1 MAKVVALESLPE
13 VFLTEDITRESATRA
28 VEQLSQYRGKKV
40 ALSIFSNGGDAK
52 AGNFLAKWIANP
64 ANEMDVEARVYGNA
78 SSAAMI
84 VAASCHARYIAA
96 GSFANVHHAYAV
108 DAEGNVVAE
117 KDQSTETREALAAI
131 NADQVELFK
140 RVTGN
145 TKAQVEKLMR
155 EDRDVPSEKAVE
167 FGLFDGIIPQAAKLA
182 AFKQIPSTMASEEK
196 KMREFKISRTALL
209 ASAAK
214 GLTEDVHNA
223 TVAIPEDQIEAS
235 GATKLTALNTE
246 IEDLKAKL
254 ATAEADKAALTTA
267 KTTLEAEKA
276 AEVTAKA
283 ALEAENIT
291 LKAEKVKLDIAM
303 AALKKDPLKAPT
315 LPDGTQVV
323 IPGGDTEPKEK
334 ISASAAHAKAGL
346 DAYANYFKSKQQ
358 ATA

>member
-117 KDQSTETREALAAI
+117 KDQSAETREALAAI
-131 NADQVELFK
+131 NSDQVALFQ

-145 TKAQVEKLMR
+145 TKAQVEELMR

-182 AFKQIPSTMASEEK
+182 AYKQIPSLMASDEKKTVAFKVSAGDALKAIGTGEVHVPVEQVTAAQDAQATERNTRIAALEKELSDLKAANVAAETEKTTALAAAEALNTKLVASEEK
-196 KMREFKISRTALL
+196 NT
-209 ASAAK
+209 
-214 GLTEDVHNA
+214 T
-223 TVAIPEDQIEAS
+223 
-235 GATKLTALNTE
+235 LTAKVDE
-246 IEDLKAKL
+246 
-254 ATAEADKAALTTA
+254 LT
-267 KTTLEAEKA
+267 KT
-276 AEVTAKA
+276 
-283 ALEAENIT
+283 
-291 LKAEKVKLDIAM
+291 
-303 AALKKDPLKAPT
+303 PLKAQT
-315 LPDGTQVV
+315 LPDGTTQVV
-323 IPGGDTEPKEK
+323 TPGGEVEGKKGPEL
-334 ISASAAHAKAGL
+334 SARARYAQESNNEWLAAKNAAWGKPA
-346 DAYANYFKSKQQ
+346 Q
-358 ATA
+358 A